1 MEVLIVLYFLM
12 VLMLAISLEVV
23 LLAYVVVAYILEG
36 KSLSAIARRRGIE
49 KPWLAWVPVAKFW
62 LLGAISDQ
70 YRYVVHGQL
79 RNRRKLLLWLDIG
92 LVAASTIMTTIVQ
105 VWAVSAI
112 VSAVIQG
119 EEAFLATYLV
129 GFVVIYLV
137 MFLFIG
143 VAAAMSVFQYMAFY
157 DLFRSCD
164 PGKSLIYLLVS
175 IFASYPLPFFLYSC
189 RDKDL
194 GMPPRKDDIVDQREE
209 NEL

>member
-36 KSLSAIARRRGIE
+36 KTLSAIARRRGIE
-49 KPWLAWVPVAKFW
+49 KPGLAWVPVAKFW

-92 LVAASTIMTTIVQ
+92 LVAASTIMTTVVQ
-105 VWAVSAI
+105 VWAVSTI
-112 VSAVIQG
+112 VSAATQG
-119 EEAFLATYLV
+119 EEAFLATYMT
-129 GFVVIYLV
+129 GFMLLYLV
-137 MFLFIG
+137 MILYIG
-143 VAAAMSVFQYMAFY
+143 AAAVVSVFQYMAYY

-175 IFASYPLPFFLYSC
+175 IFTSYPLPFFVYSC